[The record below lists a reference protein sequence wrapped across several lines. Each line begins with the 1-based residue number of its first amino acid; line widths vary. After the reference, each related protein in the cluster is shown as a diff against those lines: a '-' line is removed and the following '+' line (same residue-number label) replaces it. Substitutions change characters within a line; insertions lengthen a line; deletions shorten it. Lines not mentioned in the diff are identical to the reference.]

1 MRRQRLAASDI
12 PVLAVNPRHETL
24 HDGPTMAERFRQ
36 QLPHARVELVDDA
49 SRLVFID
56 QADVGSQHLTKF
68 LGTT

>member
-1 MRRQRLAASDI
+1 M
-12 PVLAVNPRHETL
+12 NPHHETL
-24 HDGPTMAERFRQ
+24 HDGPTMAERFHQ

-56 QADVGSQHLTKF
+56 QADVGYQHLPKF